1 MPRAFARLVLILVAL
16 NVAWLLQS
24 WIVQE
29 SLGIA
34 PTDRTFLSYLFRGFG
49 WMMDVREQLQ
59 QPIIRPVIP
68 PDPGIVPPQ
77 ASEGIIKDI
86 VRSIHDRLSE
96 SNAFAGR

>member
-1 MPRAFARLVLILVAL
+1 
-16 NVAWLLQS
+16 
-24 WIVQE
+24 
-29 SLGIA
+29 
-34 PTDRTFLSYLFRGFG
+34 
-49 WMMDVREQLQ
+49 MMDVREQLQ